1 LHLQFRI
8 VAAKPFFLTV
18 IGFGTVRVIALSTDV
33 AKADFF
39 FALTSD
45 VEMIT
50 FEYWTSAERETS
62 CKIIHDNY
70 NADPLFV

>member
-1 LHLQFRI
+1 LRLQFQI
-8 VAAKPFFLTV
+8 VAAKRFFLNV
-18 IGFGTVRVIALSTDV
+18 IEFGTVRVIALSTDV

-39 FALTSD
+39 FALISD
-45 VEMIT
+45 VKMIT
-50 FEYWTSAERETS
+50 FEYWTSAPRETS

>member
-1 LHLQFRI
+1 M
-8 VAAKPFFLTV
+8 
-18 IGFGTVRVIALSTDV
+18 RVIALSTDV

-39 FALTSD
+39 FALISD